1 MADISYNK
9 WEGTTSA
16 RRGLGLGLAVET
28 GAGDPEVE
36 KESRSAND
44 LGARAQKGVKKK
56 ITEDR
61 ENAKEKENEKDQK
74 VALQT
79 VHHPVEVAAVAL
91 VIRRKTKILN
101 VSVGLAVE
109 ARKRE
114 ERRDH
119 GVRKET
125 GIARKIG
132 KSVQGVV
139 TGQVLQLQD
148 QEVKAL
154 TEKPKA
160 VETRKNE
167 MMMTA
172 QIEPRTAR
180 SPRSQRKTLQVQV

>member
-1 MADISYNK
+1 MLT
-9 WEGTTSA
+9 GA
-16 RRGLGLGLAVET
+16 RRGLGLGPAVET

-36 KESRSAND
+36 KESRSASD
-44 LGARAQKGVKKK
+44 LGARVQKGVKKK

-61 ENAKEKENEKDQK
+61 ENVKEKENKKDQK

-91 VIRRKTKILN
+91 VIRRKTKMLN

-119 GVRKET
+119 GVRK
-125 GIARKIG
+125 GIIIIARKIG

-154 TEKPKA
+154 TGKPKA
-160 VETRKNE
+160 G
-167 MMMTA
+167 
-172 QIEPRTAR
+172 
-180 SPRSQRKTLQVQV
+180 